1 MKARKPP
8 RWSLLLLALVIGA
21 PLQGGG
27 DGSGP
32 NVARAPPPPPLRP
45 RGMDNT
51 VTKLWRVAGV
61 DAAVHGLV
69 RLRDG
74 GRRSLASHLLGTA
87 VRQLRH

>member
-1 MKARKPP
+1 
-8 RWSLLLLALVIGA
+8 
-21 PLQGGG
+21 
-27 DGSGP
+27 
-32 NVARAPPPPPLRP
+32 
-45 RGMDNT
+45 MDNT

-87 VRQLRH
+87 VRQLRHYFGPAQDHRRRVQVFCWGPVLVGC